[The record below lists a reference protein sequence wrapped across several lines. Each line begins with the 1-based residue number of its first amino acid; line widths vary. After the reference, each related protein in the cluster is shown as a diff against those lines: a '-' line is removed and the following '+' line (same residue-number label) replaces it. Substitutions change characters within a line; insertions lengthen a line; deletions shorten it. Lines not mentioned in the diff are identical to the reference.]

1 MINVLY
7 FWISTY
13 IIIITIIIIIII
25 IIIHYHIYS
34 IIYGSNLEQNHVLR
48 ACNVTSVAW
57 LRELSEINVLHF
69 HISNYFEGI
78 CAGLEPAC

>member
-1 MINVLY
+1 M
-7 FWISTY
+7 
-13 IIIITIIIIIII
+13 
-25 IIIHYHIYS
+25 
-34 IIYGSNLEQNHVLR
+34 LR